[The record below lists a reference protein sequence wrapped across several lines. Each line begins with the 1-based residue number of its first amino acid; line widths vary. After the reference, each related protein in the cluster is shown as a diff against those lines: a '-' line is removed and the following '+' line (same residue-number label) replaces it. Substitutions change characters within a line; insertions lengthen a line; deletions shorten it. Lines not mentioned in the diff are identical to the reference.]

1 MSKLNSISDLN
12 ALHKRLRSRRDSIST
27 VITICGGT
35 GCQASRCQAVIDAV
49 KKELKKQKVGRKVTV
64 RVTGCH
70 GFCEQGPI
78 MVLEPGNI
86 FYSLH
91 RPCYL

>member
-1 MSKLNSISDLN
+1 MSKLNSISDFN
-12 ALHKRLRSRRDSIST
+12 TMRRRLRSRRTGIST
-27 VITICGGT
+27 IVTICGGT
-35 GCQASRCQAVIDAV
+35 GCQASRSQDVIDAM
-49 KKELKKQKVGRKVTV
+49 KKELKKQKLGRKVSV

-86 FYSLH
+86 FYCHLK
-91 RPCYL
+91 P